1 MMKKKLILSFFF
13 VALGFGVV
21 KAQDLPDKKETL
33 KTVTK
38 VNDYFMKKYADYRT
52 PSFVKNVT
60 RPSNIWTR
68 GVYYEGLM
76 ALYSVYPRDD
86 YYKYAVDWS
95 NYHEWGFRNG
105 TTTRNADDYCASQ
118 TYIDLYNI
126 CPDPERI
133 RKVKANIDML
143 VNTPQV
149 NDWWWIDAIQM
160 GMPVFA
166 KLGKLTG
173 EQKYFDKMWD
183 MYEYARQVSG
193 YAPSRKIGA
202 IGWADMKVTLRKSGF
217 DCTLN
222 TKPESY
228 EQFQQEITASQMA
241 VVLVSSRD
249 DDTYWKKT
257 GGHYVSISLYDASSD
272 QVFLGDPADPDGNRS
287 WIPLRY
293 VYDALKT
300 VSQYQYLLVQDYA
313 EEQNQWMH
321 DGITDARGG
330 M

>member
-183 MYEYARQVSG
+183 MYEYTRNKHGENGMYNQKEGLWWRDSAMKNDKLALEIFEFTGNILGEAFADFVAFSSPEAIILFGGLTKAGDLIMNPIKRSKEKNMLKVFEGKTKLLFSQLKESDAAVL
-193 YAPSRKIGA
+193 GA
-202 IGWADMKVTLRKSGF
+202 SALGWEVK
-217 DCTLN
+217 
-222 TKPESY
+222 
-228 EQFQQEITASQMA
+228 
-241 VVLVSSRD
+241 
-249 DDTYWKKT
+249 
-257 GGHYVSISLYDASSD
+257 
-272 QVFLGDPADPDGNRS
+272 
-287 WIPLRY
+287 
-293 VYDALKT
+293 
-300 VSQYQYLLVQDYA
+300 
-313 EEQNQWMH
+313 
-321 DGITDARGG
+321 
-330 M
+330 